1 MERWPQYKGRIVLDG
16 QGNPHIHLSVLTYF
30 LFWTAF
36 YVLRGS
42 HASHTAEATRPV
54 RTLSL
59 TPNFGSV
66 KKVSGATAMTWS
78 CAGGALIWK
87 HGDVFACCTAANWPH
102 HRGRWDRRAINAQD
116 EHHAKTQLALNPRN

>member
-66 KKVSGATAMTWS
+66 KKVRRVAATT
-78 CAGGALIWK
+78 
-87 HGDVFACCTAANWPH
+87 
-102 HRGRWDRRAINAQD
+102 
-116 EHHAKTQLALNPRN
+116 